1 MVCWEGDRR
10 DADGTFADN
19 RRGRSARGFM
29 AFEGLGFRFRGYRGL
44 GLRVYW
50 LQGFRIS
57 SSWIICPSLM
67 QVQTCQRRSP
77 TVCKVSMNF

>member
-10 DADGTFADN
+10 DADGTFADD

-29 AFEGLGFRFRGYRGL
+29 AIAGFGLK
-44 GLRVYW
+44 VYG

-57 SSWIICPSLM
+57 SSWINCPSLM